1 MELKIEATF
10 RRIRTLMASGHY
22 DEVGEIVNSQAVLC
36 YNLSAIVFKVE

>member
-22 DEVGEIVNSQAVLC
+22 DEVGEIVNSQAVHC
-36 YNLSAIVFKVE
+36 YNLSDIVFKVE